1 MPFDKLCCKLISFVV
16 GELLLF
22 VNETDATLFGT
33 LSSYLIDVL
42 DDEEGDVVITSF
54 WHTVAFTVWWFCGT
68 VGNDEGTASPRDW
81 PSDSNNGFT
90 EKTLPDLEGVMLVI
104 VDGIVDVVEDVD
116 IDITFVELGFD
127 LVLER
132 YLRID

>member
-1 MPFDKLCCKLISFVV
+1 
-16 GELLLF
+16 
-22 VNETDATLFGT
+22 
-33 LSSYLIDVL
+33 
-42 DDEEGDVVITSF
+42 
-54 WHTVAFTVWWFCGT
+54 
-68 VGNDEGTASPRDW
+68 
-81 PSDSNNGFT
+81 
-90 EKTLPDLEGVMLVI
+90 MLVI